1 MKEGFVPKKGYIYME
16 EMSNTIVLPYLKKY
30 VHMHFRKH

>member
-1 MKEGFVPKKGYIYME
+1 MKEGFVPKKRIYME